1 MAKFTIEQVLEDIKA
16 RFTNTEGKTSLKV
29 SDRTIKETLES
40 LLPIAGEEMELAEFI
55 DKFAFKPIESLN
67 KNYIK
72 DTTDFVK
79 NYTPEPKPTPTPTPA
94 PKPTEPAPPSQPFNM
109 EDFLKQISETQK
121 ASMEAALSPLT
132 AKIAQ
137 LEQENSIKARAAL
150 LSEKRAGLNFSQQQ
164 LKVYDQAMMFV
175 QKDFGNEATADQLH
189 DAAYK
194 KFHELAEMF
203 GVNTKPLEGNDGD
216 GSASAGFKALVDSAN
231 KSQDSGQSGVKAALG
246 LSNN

>member
-1 MAKFTIEQVLEDIKA
+1 MAKFTIEQVLEPIKA
-16 RFTNTEGKTSLKV
+16 KFTNAEGKTSLQV

-40 LLPIAGEEMELAEFI
+40 LLPIAGDEMELVEFV

-79 NYTPEPKPTPTPTPA
+79 SYQP
-94 PKPTEPAPPSQPFNM
+94 PKPTEPSPRPQEPAPIPQPSFNM

-121 ASMEAALSPLT
+121 ATLEATLNPLKE
-132 AKIAQ
+132 KIAS
-137 LEQENSIKARAAL
+137 LEQENSLKARTAL

-175 QKDFGNEATADQLH
+175 QKDFGNDATAEQIH

-194 KFHELAEMF
+194 KFHELAEVF
-203 GVNTKPLEGNDGD
+203 GVNTKPLDGD
-216 GSASAGFKALVDSAN
+216 TGKGEASSGFRALVDTAS
-231 KSQDSGQSGVKAALG
+231 KSQDSGQGGVKAALG

>member
-1 MAKFTIEQVLEDIKA
+1 MKFTFEQVLESIKA
-16 RFTNTEGKTSLKV
+16 KFTNSEGKTSLQV

-40 LLPIAGEEMELAEFI
+40 LLPIAGEEMELADFI
-55 DKFAFKPIESLN
+55 DKFAFKTIESMN

-79 NYTPEPKPTPTPTPA
+79 NYQPPKPV
-94 PKPTEPAPPSQPFNM
+94 EPAPTPQPFNM

-137 LEQENSIKARAAL
+137 LEQENSVKARAAQ

-164 LKVYDQAMMFV
+164 LKVFDQAMLFV
-175 QKDFGNEATADQLH
+175 QKDLGNDATADQLH

-203 GVNTKPLEGNDGD
+203 GVNTKPLESNMGD
-216 GSASAGFKALVDSAN
+216 GSASAVFKALVDNAN
-231 KSQDSGQSGVKAALG
+231 KSQESGQSGVKAALG
-246 LSNN
+246 LDK

>member
-1 MAKFTIEQVLEDIKA
+1 MKFTIEQVLEAIRAKFMNA
-16 RFTNTEGKTSLKV
+16 EGKTSLQV
-29 SDRTIKETLES
+29 SDRTVKETLES
-40 LLPIAGEEMELAEFI
+40 LLPIAGEDMELADFI
-55 DKFAFKPIESLN
+55 DKFAFKTIESMN

-79 NYTPEPKPTPTPTPA
+79 NYQPPKPTEPTPA
-94 PKPTEPAPPSQPFNM
+94 PKPVEPAPTPQPFNM

-121 ASMEAALSPLT
+121 ATLEATLNPLKE
-132 AKIAQ
+132 KIAS
-137 LEQENSIKARAAL
+137 LEQENSLKARTAL

-175 QKDFGNEATADQLH
+175 QKDFGNDATAEQIH

-194 KFHELAEMF
+194 KFHELAEVF
-203 GVNTKPLEGNDGD
+203 GVNTKPLDGD
-216 GSASAGFKALVDSAN
+216 TGKGEASSGFRALVDTAS
-231 KSQDSGQSGVKAALG
+231 KSQDSGQGGIKAALG

>member
-1 MAKFTIEQVLEDIKA
+1 MKFTIEQVLEAIKA
-16 RFTNTEGKTSLKV
+16 KFMNAEGKTSLQV
-29 SDRTIKETLES
+29 SDRTVKETLES
-40 LLPIAGEEMELAEFI
+40 LLPIAGEEMELADFI
-55 DKFAFKPIESLN
+55 DKFAFKTIESMN

-79 NYTPEPKPTPTPTPA
+79 NYQPPKPTEPTPA
-94 PKPTEPAPPSQPFNM
+94 PKPVEPAPTPQPFNM

-137 LEQENSIKARAAL
+137 LEQENSVKARAAQ

-164 LKVYDQAMMFV
+164 LKVFDQAMLFV
-175 QKDFGNEATADQLH
+175 QKDLGNDATADQLH
-189 DAAYK
+189 DAAYR

-203 GVNTKPLEGNDGD
+203 GVNTKPLESNMGD
-216 GSASAGFKALVDSAN
+216 GSASAGFKALVDNAN
-231 KSQDSGQSGVKAALG
+231 KSQESGQSGVKAALG
-246 LSNN
+246 LDK